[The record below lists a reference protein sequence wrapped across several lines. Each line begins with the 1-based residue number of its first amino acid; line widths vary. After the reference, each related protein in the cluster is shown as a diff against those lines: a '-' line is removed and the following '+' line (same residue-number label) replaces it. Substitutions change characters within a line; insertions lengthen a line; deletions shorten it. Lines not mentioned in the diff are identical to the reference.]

1 MEVWTSPGKTRSDAL
16 ATAIGE
22 ALASTF
28 PAVPLRRDDSDF
40 DLDKEGRLY
49 VLTQTAC
56 PAVLIECGFISN
68 DAEAVRLSN
77 PETILSLA
85 RAISLGISTWAAG

>member
-28 PAVPLRRDDSDF
+28 PAVPMRRDDSDF

-49 VLTQTAC
+49 VLTQTIC
-56 PAVLIECGFISN
+56 PAVLVECGFVSN
-68 DAEAVRLSN
+68 DAEAVRLKD
-77 PETILSLA
+77 PATILNLA
-85 RAISLGISTWAAG
+85 LAISLGISTWGSG